1 MDNMN
6 ENHNVTLCSYRPQ
19 FERGVSLRDR
29 NTSSMERNAV
39 EVKRVKLSYGRGKNQ
54 KTILGGIN
62 LTVPEGAM

>member
-6 ENHNVTLCSYRPQ
+6 ESHNVTLCSYRPS
-19 FERGVSLRDR
+19 FERGVSIRDK
-29 NTSSMERNAV
+29 NPSSERNAV
-39 EVKRVKLSYGRGKNQ
+39 ECKRVKLSYGRGKNQ

>member
-1 MDNMN
+1 MDNMS

-19 FERGVSLRDR
+19 FERGVSIRDK
-29 NTSSMERNAV
+29 NAQSMERTAV

-54 KTILGGIN
+54 KVILGGIN

>member
-1 MDNMN
+1 M
-6 ENHNVTLCSYRPQ
+6 
-19 FERGVSLRDR
+19 RDR
-29 NTSSMERNAV
+29 NAQSMDRIAV

>member
-6 ENHNVTLCSYRPQ
+6 ENHNVTLCSYRPS
-19 FERGVSLRDR
+19 FERGVSMRDK
-29 NTSSMERNAV
+29 NQQSMERNAV
-39 EVKRVKLSYGRGKNQ
+39 EVKRVKLCYGRGKNQ